1 MSQGEPK
8 VTTYLACVN
17 PMLKAGLGHIL
28 ANTRYEVQAED
39 EPAGRLDD
47 GGAGVSSSILFIVD
61 SNLRD
66 AVLPAGLSALKSRH
80 PGSRVVVLADTFNLE
95 QMMTALKG
103 GADGYCLPTV
113 EALIRYLD
121 LVMLGETAFPS
132 APFLAAIMNAQP
144 QGETEVSRP
153 TDVDTRRSLAHA
165 SDTRMLSNREAE
177 ILHCLMQGAPNKII
191 ARQLD
196 VAEATVKVHVK
207 AILRKIQVA
216 NRTQAAM
223 WAVEHLS
230 PTGGED
236 PGIALRS

>member
-1 MSQGEPK
+1 MSQGELK
-8 VTTYLACVN
+8 VTTYLVCAN

-28 ANTRYEVQAED
+28 ANTRYEVRDQEEPVSHSD
-39 EPAGRLDD
+39 ERE
-47 GGAGVSSSILFIVD
+47 SSPRMFIVD

-66 AVLPAGLSALKSRH
+66 AALPAGITTLKAQH
-80 PGSRVVVLADTFNLE
+80 AGARVVVLADTFDLD

-113 EALIRYLD
+113 DALIRYLD
-121 LVMLGETAFPS
+121 LVMLGETAYPS
-132 APFLAAIMNAQP
+132 AHFLSAIIDAQGR
-144 QGETEVSRP
+144 GEADISRP
-153 TDVDTRRSLAHA
+153 ADAETRRSVAHA

-230 PTGGED
+230 STGGEET
-236 PGIALRS
+236 GIALR

>member
-8 VTTYLACVN
+8 VTTYLVCVN

-28 ANTRYEVQAED
+28 ANTRYEVRDGE
-39 EPAGRLDD
+39 EPIGHS
-47 GGAGVSSSILFIVD
+47 GGEEILPRMFIVD
-61 SNLRD
+61 SNLRE
-66 AVLPAGLSALKSRH
+66 AALPAGIAALKAQN
-80 PGSRVVVLADTFNLE
+80 PGARVVVLADTFNFD
-95 QMMTALKG
+95 QMMTALRG

-113 EALIRYLD
+113 DALIRYLD
-121 LVMLGETAFPS
+121 LVMLGETAYPS
-132 APFLAAIMNAQP
+132 GQFLSAILDAQSR
-144 QGETEVSRP
+144 GDTEISRSA
-153 TDVDTRRSLAHA
+153 DAETRRSLAHA

-230 PTGGED
+230 PTGGEE
-236 PGIALRS
+236 ISLALR

>member
-1 MSQGEPK
+1 MSTGELK
-8 VTTYLACVN
+8 VTTYLVCAN

-28 ANTRYEVQAED
+28 ANTRYEVREQ
-39 EPAGRLDD
+39 D
-47 GGAGVSSSILFIVD
+47 GSGNLSRGGSSAVMFIVD
-61 SNLRD
+61 GNLSD
-66 AVLPAGLSALKSRH
+66 EIHPTAIAAVKQDY
-80 PGSRVVVLADTFNLE
+80 PGSRVVVLADTFSLDR
-95 QMMTALKG
+95 MMAALSA

-113 EALIRYLD
+113 EALIKYLD

-132 APFLAAIMNAQP
+132 SHFLAAILETQARGP
-144 QGETEVSRP
+144 GELAKSS
-153 TDVDTRRSLAHA
+153 DSAARRSLAQA

-177 ILHCLMQGAPNKII
+177 ILQCLMQGAPNKII

-223 WAVEHLS
+223 WAVEHLA
-230 PTGGED
+230 PTGAEEA
-236 PGIALRS
+236 GIALH

>member
-1 MSQGEPK
+1 MSQGELK
-8 VTTYLACVN
+8 VTTYLVCAN
-17 PMLKAGLGHIL
+17 PMLRAGLGHIL
-28 ANTRYEVQAED
+28 ANTRYEVSDQDKPISHEGQGGD
-39 EPAGRLDD
+39 ESQP
-47 GGAGVSSSILFIVD
+47 VMFIID
-61 SNLRD
+61 SNLKD
-66 AVLPAGLSALKSRH
+66 AVRPASISALKERYPTAH
-80 PGSRVVVLADTFNLE
+80 VVILADVFSLE
-95 QMMTALKG
+95 QMMAALKG

-121 LVMLGETAFPS
+121 LVMLGETAYPS
-132 APFLAAIMNAQP
+132 AEFLSAVLNAQSRIDSDI
-144 QGETEVSRP
+144 SRP
-153 TDVDTRRSLAHA
+153 ADMATRRSLAQA

-223 WAVEHLS
+223 WAVEHFA
-230 PTGGED
+230 PMGAED
-236 PGIALRS
+236 AGAALR